1 MTFTQIL
8 FKKQRIRRKKKRL
21 KLALAE
27 CPQKLGC
34 VIKVEIRSPKKPHSA
49 RRKTM
54 RLRLSNKKKAFCYIP
69 GIGHSV
75 QKFNYI
81 LMRGGR
87 RRDIP
92 GMRYTGIRGVKSF
105 TSPMNR
111 FSARSKYGL
120 KKIEVMVRRRPPPVS
135 D

>member
-1 MTFTQIL
+1 MTFAQINIRS
-8 FKKQRIRRKKKRL
+8 QRNQRKRKCL
-21 KLALAE
+21 KLALGG

-34 VIKVEIRSPKKPHSA
+34 VIRIDIRSPKKPHSA

-54 RLRLSNKKKAFCYIP
+54 RLRLTNGKKPFCYIP

-105 TSPMNR
+105 TTPINR
-111 FSARSKYGL
+111 RTARSKYGL
-120 KKIEVMVRRRPPPVS
+120 KRVELTYRPS
-135 D
+135 LL

>member
-1 MTFTQIL
+1 MTLSQI
-8 FKKQRIRRKKKRL
+8 FVRHQRSKRKRKHL
-21 KLALAE
+21 KSALDN

-54 RLRLSNKKKAFCYIP
+54 RLRLTNKKRPFCYIP

-92 GMRYTGIRGVKSF
+92 GMKYTGIRGIESF
-105 TSPMNR
+105 SIPVNR
-111 FSARSKYGL
+111 RTARSKYGIQ
-120 KKIEVMVRRRPPPVS
+120 KIELIHRPVIS
-135 D
+135 TT

>member
-1 MTFTQIL
+1 MTFSQICI
-8 FKKQRIRRKKKRL
+8 KNRRQERKRKYL
-21 KLALAE
+21 KGALDK
-27 CPQKLGC
+27 CPHKLGC

-49 RRKTM
+49 RRKIM
-54 RLRLSNKKKAFCYIP
+54 RLRLSNKKRPFCYIP

-92 GMRYTGIRGVKSF
+92 GMKYTGIRGVESF
-105 TSPMNR
+105 SIPINR
-111 FSARSKYGL
+111 RTARSKYGIQKVEL
-120 KKIEVMVRRRPPPVS
+120 IHRI
-135 D
+135 

>member
-1 MTFTQIL
+1 MTFTQI
-8 FKKQRIRRKKKRL
+8 FHKNQRVKRKRKYL
-21 KLALAE
+21 KGALDK
-27 CPQKLGC
+27 CPHKLGC
-34 VIKVEIRSPKKPHSA
+34 VVKVEIRSPKKPHSA

-54 RLRLSNKKKAFCYIP
+54 RLRLTNKKYPFCYIP

-92 GMRYTGIRGVKSF
+92 GMKYTGIRGVKSF
-105 TSPMNR
+105 SIPMNR
-111 FSARSKYGL
+111 RTARSKYGIQ
-120 KKIEVMVRRRPPPVS
+120 KIELIHRIAS
-135 D
+135 TQN

>member
-1 MTFTQIL
+1 MTFAQIT
-8 FKKQRIRRKKKRL
+8 FRKQRIRRKQKCL
-21 KLALAE
+21 KLVLNG
-27 CPQKLGC
+27 CPQRLGC
-34 VIKVEIRSPKKPHSA
+34 VTKVEIRSPKKPHSA

-54 RLRLSNKKKAFCYIP
+54 RLRIAGTKRRPFCYIP

-105 TSPMNR
+105 SIPINR
-111 FSARSKYGL
+111 RTARSKYGIR
-120 KKIEVMVRRRPPPVS
+120 KIEVIYRPTKV
-135 D
+135 